1 MLSVSQRRELPVVLW
16 ERSGCEMGATA
27 SRCLVSG
34 MVEGSEF
41 VLVEHYNSVI
51 QVSEEK
57 NSAVSVQN
65 FHPGK
70 AG

>member
-1 MLSVSQRRELPVVLW
+1 
-16 ERSGCEMGATA
+16 MGATA

-51 QVSEEK
+51 QVSEKK